1 MKFYEQDFEDQ
12 ADELKEMWD
21 MLIQIR
27 ENIEEDNPFYR
38 DIIDLLIEIDK
49 EKDEIEERIPKDDT
63 NEYLTAEY
71 WRNQL

>member
-12 ADELKEMWD
+12 VDELKEMWD

-63 NEYLTAEY
+63 NEYLTREY